1 MTTTAG
7 SIFLAWQQMNNVNVN
22 TPLVELGRENGI
34 TRVGGGDGNRL
45 DVVVAVSRRL
55 IQTAKGDDEPPAY
68 HWTHFVLSPL
78 FDLQSS
84 GGGSRN
90 NLFWL
95 Y

>member
-1 MTTTAG
+1 MLTTAGPIFWQQPNHVDVNAPMMAKPGQEAGITDRRQINVIVTVSRGLIQATNGNAEALSTTTA
-7 SIFLAWQQMNNVNVN
+7 
-22 TPLVELGRENGI
+22 T
-34 TRVGGGDGNRL
+34 
-45 DVVVAVSRRL
+45 
-55 IQTAKGDDEPPAY
+55 Y

-84 GGGSRN
+84 GGTWRN